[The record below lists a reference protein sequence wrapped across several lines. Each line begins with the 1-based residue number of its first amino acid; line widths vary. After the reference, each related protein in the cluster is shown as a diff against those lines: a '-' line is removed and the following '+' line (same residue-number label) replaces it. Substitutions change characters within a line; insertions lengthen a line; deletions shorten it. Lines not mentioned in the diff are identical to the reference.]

1 MDLKSLLN
9 KEQYEGAVTVDG
21 PVLILAGAGSGKTR
35 VLTYRMAHMIEDLNI
50 FPYKILAIT
59 FTNKAAKEM
68 QERVQAII
76 GDKAKDMWIST
87 FHSTCVRILRREI
100 EKLGYKKNFTIYDG
114 TDQKTL
120 IKECIKILQINDKEI
135 TEQEIMGKISKA
147 KDNMQSA
154 DSYYREHESNFREK
168 KIAEVYKMY
177 QKRLKENNA
186 LDFDDL
192 ICKTVE
198 LFKKD
203 PETLEFYQ
211 RKFQYIMVDEYQDTN
226 GAQYELVTL
235 LAAKHRNL
243 CVVGDDDQCLVEGT
257 LITTKDGTKKIED
270 LKCGDNILVAAGNG
284 ETAILPIT
292 DISKKQYTNEVI
304 KVRTVNGKVIKS
316 TPNHL
321 TFGKV
326 ALEEDKYYVY
336 LMYKNGLG
344 YRIGQTSSIRSRE
357 NKNTSG
363 LAVRLNGEQADK
375 IWVIKVCDS
384 KEDATYY
391 EQYYAIK
398 YGIPTVVF
406 NARGR
411 NIVLSQ
417 EKINKMFEE
426 INTVDAAER
435 LMEEEYLYKEYP
447 HHLCNAVIRENSVRK
462 RVNISFFAGKKSI
475 QRGLCSHRIG
485 LNSSG
490 EEEREKFVSA
500 GFNVRNGE
508 RNTYRVETER
518 ALYDEAE
525 EFTRNL
531 AAVEDFEILR
541 KAKLSTDKS
550 FMFMPMGS
558 LREGMI
564 IAVNNNGVIE
574 EDRIVSIERELYSG
588 FVYDLN
594 IDNARNYIANDI
606 VVHNCIYQWRGAD
619 IKNIL
624 GFEKDY
630 PEAKVIKL
638 EQNYRS
644 KGNILNAANVVIVNN
659 ANRKSK
665 VLRTEQELG
674 SKIKIYRAFSDSD
687 EGTFVANQIEKIK
700 REQNRQYKDFAIL
713 YRTNAQSRI
722 FEESLR
728 RAAIAYKIV
737 GGTKFYDRKEI
748 KDMLS
753 YLKVLVNPSDSIA
766 LRRIINVPKR
776 GIGDAT
782 IQKVLDFAES
792 YELTL
797 WDALSEVR
805 TIPTL
810 TARNCAGIEKF
821 MELMENLMM
830 ISETVPVSHLIE
842 TILEDTGYI
851 RELEASKQI
860 EDKSRIENLKELVSD
875 AVDFEKTYEAEK
887 RSGSADFD
895 INKTQLEAYL
905 EKVSLVQ
912 DTDKLEDEED
922 ENGTVVLMTIHSAK
936 GLEFPVVFMVG
947 MENGIFPGQA
957 SFNCDAEME
966 ESRRLC
972 YVGIT
977 RAKETLFMTSA
988 EVRRVFGRTVAYP
1001 QSDFISE
1008 IKPELREYVS
1018 MTGETRDLT
1027 QGAAKTPSTNRF
1039 KPTYSNPHSL
1049 RSDYGTFE
1057 NRNFGGS
1064 GLSRTNSSTN
1074 SNSSSSLMTAA
1085 EATMGRKVKHNKF
1098 GEGTIV
1104 SVADVNGDKKLT
1116 IAFDKQGI
1124 KNLMLSMAKL
1134 ELL

>member
-9 KEQYEGAVTVDG
+9 KEQYEGAVTVEG

-35 VLTYRMAHMIEDLNI
+35 VLTHRMAHMIEDLNI
-50 FPYKILAIT
+50 FPYKVLAIT

-68 QERVQAII
+68 QERVHALI
-76 GDKAKDMWIST
+76 GDKANDMWIST

-100 EKLGYKKNFTIYDG
+100 EKLGYKRNFTIYDSS
-114 TDQKTL
+114 DQKTL
-120 IKECIKILQINDKEI
+120 VKECMKVLSINDKEI
-135 TEQEIMGKISKA
+135 TENEIMSKISKA

-154 DSYYREHESNFREK
+154 DSYYREHEHNFREK

-198 LFKKD
+198 LFKKN

-226 GAQYELVTL
+226 GAQYEFVTL
-235 LAAKHRNL
+235 LAAKHRNI
-243 CVVGDDDQCLVEGT
+243 CVVGDDDQ
-257 LITTKDGTKKIED
+257 
-270 LKCGDNILVAAGNG
+270 
-284 ETAILPIT
+284 
-292 DISKKQYTNEVI
+292 
-304 KVRTVNGKVIKS
+304 
-316 TPNHL
+316 
-321 TFGKV
+321 
-326 ALEEDKYYVY
+326 
-336 LMYKNGLG
+336 
-344 YRIGQTSSIRSRE
+344 
-357 NKNTSG
+357 
-363 LAVRLNGEQADK
+363 
-375 IWVIKVCDS
+375 
-384 KEDATYY
+384 
-391 EQYYAIK
+391 
-398 YGIPTVVF
+398 
-406 NARGR
+406 
-411 NIVLSQ
+411 
-417 EKINKMFEE
+417 
-426 INTVDAAER
+426 
-435 LMEEEYLYKEYP
+435 
-447 HHLCNAVIRENSVRK
+447 
-462 RVNISFFAGKKSI
+462 
-475 QRGLCSHRIG
+475 
-485 LNSSG
+485 
-490 EEEREKFVSA
+490 
-500 GFNVRNGE
+500 
-508 RNTYRVETER
+508 
-518 ALYDEAE
+518 
-525 EFTRNL
+525 
-531 AAVEDFEILR
+531 
-541 KAKLSTDKS
+541 
-550 FMFMPMGS
+550 
-558 LREGMI
+558 
-564 IAVNNNGVIE
+564 
-574 EDRIVSIERELYSG
+574 
-588 FVYDLN
+588 
-594 IDNARNYIANDI
+594 
-606 VVHNCIYQWRGAD
+606 CIYQWRGAD

-630 PEAKVIKL
+630 PDAKVIKL

-644 KGNILNAANVVIVNN
+644 KANILNAANVVIVNN
-659 ANRKSK
+659 SNRKSK
-665 VLRTEQELG
+665 VLRTEQDSG
-674 SKIKIYRAFSDSD
+674 SKVKVYRAYSDGD

-700 REQNRQYKDFAIL
+700 KEQNKQYKDFAIL

-728 RAAIAYKIV
+728 RSAIAYKIV

-792 YELTL
+792 YELPL

-830 ISETVPVSHLIE
+830 ISETVPVSHLIQ

-875 AVDFEKTYEAEK
+875 AVDFEKNYEKEK
-887 RSGSADFD
+887 EAGSSEFD

-912 DTDKLEDEED
+912 DTDKLEDEEN
-922 ENGTVVLMTIHSAK
+922 ENGSVVLMTIHSAK

-957 SFNCDAEME
+957 SFNSDSEME

-988 EVRRVFGRTVAYP
+988 EVRRVFGRTVSYP

-1008 IKPELREYVS
+1008 IKPELREYVT
-1018 MTGETRDLT
+1018 MIGENK
-1027 QGAAKTPSTNRF
+1027 GSTELLKNKSFNNRF
-1039 KPTYSNPHSL
+1039 NSQVSNPHSL
-1049 RSDYGTFE
+1049 RSNYGTFE
-1057 NRNFGGS
+1057 NRNFGLRS
-1064 GLSRTNSSTN
+1064 NKNSI
-1074 SNSSSSLMTAA
+1074 SNKELGYSNINASEVSI
-1085 EATMGRKVKHNKF
+1085 GRKVKHDKF

-1104 SVADVNGDKKLT
+1104 AITDINGDKKLT
-1116 IAFDKQGI
+1116 IAFNQQGV
-1124 KNLMLSMAKL
+1124 KNLLLSMAKL
-1134 ELL
+1134 EIL

>member
-9 KEQYEGAVTVDG
+9 KEQYEGAVTVEG

-35 VLTYRMAHMIEDLNI
+35 VLTHRMAHMIEDLNI

-68 QERVQAII
+68 QERVHALI
-76 GDKAKDMWIST
+76 GDKVNDMWIST

-100 EKLGYKKNFTIYDG
+100 EKLGYKRNFTIYDSS
-114 TDQKTL
+114 DQKTL
-120 IKECIKILQINDKEI
+120 VKECMKVLSINDKEI
-135 TEQEIMGKISKA
+135 TENEIMSKISKA

-154 DSYYREHESNFREK
+154 DSYYREHEHNFREK
-168 KIAEVYKMY
+168 KIAEVYKIY
-177 QKRLKENNA
+177 QKMLKENNA

-198 LFKKD
+198 LFKKN

-226 GAQYELVTL
+226 GAQYEFVTL
-235 LAAKHRNL
+235 LAAKHRNI
-243 CVVGDDDQCLVEGT
+243 CVVGDDDQ
-257 LITTKDGTKKIED
+257 
-270 LKCGDNILVAAGNG
+270 
-284 ETAILPIT
+284 
-292 DISKKQYTNEVI
+292 
-304 KVRTVNGKVIKS
+304 
-316 TPNHL
+316 
-321 TFGKV
+321 
-326 ALEEDKYYVY
+326 
-336 LMYKNGLG
+336 
-344 YRIGQTSSIRSRE
+344 
-357 NKNTSG
+357 
-363 LAVRLNGEQADK
+363 
-375 IWVIKVCDS
+375 
-384 KEDATYY
+384 
-391 EQYYAIK
+391 
-398 YGIPTVVF
+398 
-406 NARGR
+406 
-411 NIVLSQ
+411 
-417 EKINKMFEE
+417 
-426 INTVDAAER
+426 
-435 LMEEEYLYKEYP
+435 
-447 HHLCNAVIRENSVRK
+447 
-462 RVNISFFAGKKSI
+462 
-475 QRGLCSHRIG
+475 
-485 LNSSG
+485 
-490 EEEREKFVSA
+490 
-500 GFNVRNGE
+500 
-508 RNTYRVETER
+508 
-518 ALYDEAE
+518 
-525 EFTRNL
+525 
-531 AAVEDFEILR
+531 
-541 KAKLSTDKS
+541 
-550 FMFMPMGS
+550 
-558 LREGMI
+558 
-564 IAVNNNGVIE
+564 
-574 EDRIVSIERELYSG
+574 
-588 FVYDLN
+588 
-594 IDNARNYIANDI
+594 
-606 VVHNCIYQWRGAD
+606 CIYQWRGAD

-630 PEAKVIKL
+630 PDAKVIKL

-644 KGNILNAANVVIVNN
+644 KANILNAANVVIVNN
-659 ANRKSK
+659 SNRKSK
-665 VLRTEQELG
+665 VLRTEQDSG
-674 SKIKIYRAFSDSD
+674 SKIKVYRAYSDGD

-700 REQNRQYKDFAIL
+700 KEQNKQYKDFAIL

-728 RAAIAYKIV
+728 RSAIAYKIV

-792 YELTL
+792 YELPL

-830 ISETVPVSHLIE
+830 ISETVPVSHLIQ

-875 AVDFEKTYEAEK
+875 AVDFEKNYEKEK
-887 RSGSADFD
+887 EEGSSEFD

-912 DTDKLEDEED
+912 DTDKLEDEEN
-922 ENGTVVLMTIHSAK
+922 ENGSVVLMTIHSAK
-936 GLEFPVVFMVG
+936 GLEFQVVFMVG

-957 SFNCDAEME
+957 SFNSDSEME

-988 EVRRVFGRTVAYP
+988 EVRRVFGRTVSYP

-1008 IKPELREYVS
+1008 IKPELREYVT
-1018 MTGETRDLT
+1018 MIGENK
-1027 QGAAKTPSTNRF
+1027 GSTELLKNKSFNNRF
-1039 KPTYSNPHSL
+1039 NSQVSNPHSL
-1049 RSDYGTFE
+1049 RSNYGTFE
-1057 NRNFGGS
+1057 NRNFGLRS
-1064 GLSRTNSSTN
+1064 NKNSI
-1074 SNSSSSLMTAA
+1074 SNKELGYSNINASEVSI
-1085 EATMGRKVKHNKF
+1085 GRKVKHDKF

-1104 SVADVNGDKKLT
+1104 AITDINGDKKLT
-1116 IAFDKQGI
+1116 IAFNQQGV
-1124 KNLMLSMAKL
+1124 KNLLLSMAKL
-1134 ELL
+1134 EIL

>member
-9 KEQYEGAVTVDG
+9 KEQYEGAVTVEG

-35 VLTYRMAHMIEDLNI
+35 VLTHRMAHMIEDLNI

-68 QERVQAII
+68 QERVHALI
-76 GDKAKDMWIST
+76 GDKANDMWIST

-120 IKECIKILQINDKEI
+120 IKECIKTLNINDKEI

-177 QKRLKENNA
+177 QKRLKDNNA

-203 PETLEFYQ
+203 SETLEFYQ

-226 GAQYELVTL
+226 GAQYELVSL
-235 LAAKHRNL
+235 LAAKHRNI

-257 LITTKDGTKKIED
+257 LISTENGVKKIEE
-270 LKCGDNILVAAGNG
+270 LNSGEMIIVAAGNG
-284 ETAILPIT
+284 ETTILPIN
-292 DISKKQYTNEVI
+292 DVSKREYNNEIV
-304 KVRTVNGKVIKS
+304 KVTTASGKVIKA

-326 ALEEDKYYVY
+326 SLEEDRYYVY
-336 LMYKNGLG
+336 LMYKNGFG

-357 NKNTSG
+357 NRNASG

-375 IWVIKVCDS
+375 IWIIKVCDS

-391 EQYYAIK
+391 EQYYSVK

-411 NIVLSQ
+411 KITLSQ

-426 INTVDAAER
+426 INTLDAAEK
-435 LMEEEYLYKEYP
+435 LMNEEYLYKEYP
-447 HHLCNAVIRENSVRK
+447 HHLANAVIRGSSIRK
-462 RVNISFFAGKKSI
+462 RININFFAGKKSI
-475 QRGLCSHRIG
+475 QRGLYSHRIG

-490 EEEREKFVSA
+490 DESRTKFVEA

-525 EFTRNL
+525 EFTRGL

-541 KAKLSTDKS
+541 KAKLSVDKS
-550 FMFMPMGS
+550 FMFMPAGS
-558 LREGMI
+558 LKKGMT
-564 IAVNNNGVIE
+564 IAINNNGVIE
-574 EDRIVSIERELYSG
+574 EEKIVSVERELYSG

-594 IDNARNYIANDI
+594 IDSARNYIANDI

-630 PEAKVIKL
+630 PDAKVIKL

-644 KGNILNAANVVIVNN
+644 KANILNAANVVIVNN

-665 VLRTEQELG
+665 VLRTEQESG
-674 SKIKIYRAFSDSD
+674 SKIKIYRAYSDGD

-700 REQNRQYKDFAIL
+700 KEQNKQYKDFAIL

-792 YELTL
+792 YDLTL

-875 AVDFEKTYEAEK
+875 AVDFEKNYEKEK
-887 RSGSADFD
+887 LAGSSEFD
-895 INKTQLEAYL
+895 INKTQLESYL

-912 DTDKLEDEED
+912 DTDKLDDEED

-957 SFNCDAEME
+957 SFNSDAEME

-1008 IKPELREYVS
+1008 IKPELREYVTI
-1018 MTGETRDLT
+1018 TGESKDVTT
-1027 QGAAKTPSTNRF
+1027 ASGAGTVNGRF
-1039 KPTYSNPHSL
+1039 KPSYSNPHSL
-1049 RSDYGTFE
+1049 RSNYGTFE
-1057 NRNFGGS
+1057 NRNFGGGNS
-1064 GLSRTNSSTN
+1064 TTSVSNKTSST
-1074 SNSSSSLMTAA
+1074 STITAA
-1085 EATMGRKVKHNKF
+1085 EATTGRKVKHDKF

-1116 IAFDKQGI
+1116 IAFNQQGV
-1124 KNLMLSMAKL
+1124 KMLMLSMAKL

>member
-9 KEQYEGAVTVDG
+9 KEQYEGAVTVEG

-35 VLTYRMAHMIEDLNI
+35 VLTHRMAHMIEDLNI

-68 QERVQAII
+68 QERVHTLI
-76 GDKAKDMWIST
+76 GDKANDMWIST

-100 EKLGYKKNFTIYDG
+100 EKLGYKKNFTIYDS

-120 IKECIKILQINDKEI
+120 IKECIKILNINDKEI

-168 KIAEVYKMY
+168 KIAEVYAMY

-203 PETLEFYQ
+203 PETLDFYQ

-235 LAAKHRNL
+235 LAAKHRNI
-243 CVVGDDDQCLVEGT
+243 CVVGDDDQC
-257 LITTKDGTKKIED
+257 I
-270 LKCGDNILVAAGNG
+270 
-284 ETAILPIT
+284 
-292 DISKKQYTNEVI
+292 
-304 KVRTVNGKVIKS
+304 
-316 TPNHL
+316 
-321 TFGKV
+321 
-326 ALEEDKYYVY
+326 
-336 LMYKNGLG
+336 
-344 YRIGQTSSIRSRE
+344 
-357 NKNTSG
+357 
-363 LAVRLNGEQADK
+363 
-375 IWVIKVCDS
+375 
-384 KEDATYY
+384 Y
-391 EQYYAIK
+391 E
-398 YGIPTVVF
+398 
-406 NARGR
+406 
-411 NIVLSQ
+411 
-417 EKINKMFEE
+417 
-426 INTVDAAER
+426 
-435 LMEEEYLYKEYP
+435 
-447 HHLCNAVIRENSVRK
+447 
-462 RVNISFFAGKKSI
+462 
-475 QRGLCSHRIG
+475 
-485 LNSSG
+485 
-490 EEEREKFVSA
+490 
-500 GFNVRNGE
+500 
-508 RNTYRVETER
+508 
-518 ALYDEAE
+518 
-525 EFTRNL
+525 
-531 AAVEDFEILR
+531 
-541 KAKLSTDKS
+541 
-550 FMFMPMGS
+550 
-558 LREGMI
+558 
-564 IAVNNNGVIE
+564 
-574 EDRIVSIERELYSG
+574 
-588 FVYDLN
+588 
-594 IDNARNYIANDI
+594 
-606 VVHNCIYQWRGAD
+606 WRGAD

-659 ANRKSK
+659 STRKSK
-665 VLRTEQELG
+665 VLRTEQDAG
-674 SKIKIYRAFSDSD
+674 SKIKIYRAYSDGD

-700 REQNRQYKDFAIL
+700 KEQNKQYKDFAIL

-782 IQKVLDFAES
+782 IQKVLDFAEN
-792 YELTL
+792 YELPL

-830 ISETVPVSHLIE
+830 LSETVPVSHLIE

-851 RELEASKQI
+851 KELEASKQI

-875 AVDFEKTYEAEK
+875 AVDFEKNYEREK
-887 RSGSADFD
+887 AAGSSEFD

-947 MENGIFPGQA
+947 MENGIFPGQS
-957 SFNCDAEME
+957 SFNSDSEME

-1008 IKPELREYVS
+1008 IKSDLREYVT
-1018 MTGETRDLT
+1018 MTGENKDVTSSS
-1027 QGAAKTPSTNRF
+1027 GAGTVNGRF
-1039 KPTYSNPHSL
+1039 KPSYSNPHSL
-1049 RSDYGTFE
+1049 RNNYGTFE

-1064 GLSRTNSSTN
+1064 NNSKIAN
-1074 SNSSSSLMTAA
+1074 SNSGGSNVIITAN
-1085 EATMGRKVKHNKF
+1085 EATVGRKVKHDKF

-1104 SVADVNGDKKLT
+1104 SIADINGDKKLT
-1116 IAFDKQGI
+1116 IAFNQQGV
-1124 KNLMLSMAKL
+1124 KMLMLSMAKL

>member
-1 MDLKSLLN
+1 M
-9 KEQYEGAVTVDG
+9 
-21 PVLILAGAGSGKTR
+21 LILAGAGSGKTR
-35 VLTYRMAHMIEDLNI
+35 VLTHRMAHMIEDLNI

-68 QERVQAII
+68 QERVHALI
-76 GDKAKDMWIST
+76 GDKANDMWIST

-100 EKLGYKKNFTIYDG
+100 EKLGYKRNFTIYDSS
-114 TDQKTL
+114 DQKTL
-120 IKECIKILQINDKEI
+120 VKECMKVLSINDKEI
-135 TEQEIMGKISKA
+135 TENEIMSKISKA

-154 DSYYREHESNFREK
+154 DSYYREHEHNFREK

-198 LFKKD
+198 LFKKN

-226 GAQYELVTL
+226 GAQYEFVTL
-235 LAAKHRNL
+235 LAAKHRNI
-243 CVVGDDDQCLVEGT
+243 CVVGDDDQ
-257 LITTKDGTKKIED
+257 
-270 LKCGDNILVAAGNG
+270 
-284 ETAILPIT
+284 
-292 DISKKQYTNEVI
+292 
-304 KVRTVNGKVIKS
+304 
-316 TPNHL
+316 
-321 TFGKV
+321 
-326 ALEEDKYYVY
+326 
-336 LMYKNGLG
+336 
-344 YRIGQTSSIRSRE
+344 
-357 NKNTSG
+357 
-363 LAVRLNGEQADK
+363 
-375 IWVIKVCDS
+375 
-384 KEDATYY
+384 
-391 EQYYAIK
+391 
-398 YGIPTVVF
+398 
-406 NARGR
+406 
-411 NIVLSQ
+411 
-417 EKINKMFEE
+417 
-426 INTVDAAER
+426 
-435 LMEEEYLYKEYP
+435 
-447 HHLCNAVIRENSVRK
+447 
-462 RVNISFFAGKKSI
+462 
-475 QRGLCSHRIG
+475 
-485 LNSSG
+485 
-490 EEEREKFVSA
+490 
-500 GFNVRNGE
+500 
-508 RNTYRVETER
+508 
-518 ALYDEAE
+518 
-525 EFTRNL
+525 
-531 AAVEDFEILR
+531 
-541 KAKLSTDKS
+541 
-550 FMFMPMGS
+550 
-558 LREGMI
+558 
-564 IAVNNNGVIE
+564 
-574 EDRIVSIERELYSG
+574 
-588 FVYDLN
+588 
-594 IDNARNYIANDI
+594 
-606 VVHNCIYQWRGAD
+606 CIYQWRGAD

-630 PEAKVIKL
+630 PDAKVIKL

-644 KGNILNAANVVIVNN
+644 KANILNAANVVIVNN
-659 ANRKSK
+659 SNRKSK
-665 VLRTEQELG
+665 VLRTEQDSG
-674 SKIKIYRAFSDSD
+674 SKVKVYRAYSDGD

-700 REQNRQYKDFAIL
+700 KEQNKQYKDFAIL

-728 RAAIAYKIV
+728 RSAIAYKIV

-792 YELTL
+792 YELPL

-810 TARNCAGIEKF
+810 TARNCAGIEKL

-830 ISETVPVSHLIE
+830 ISETVPVSHLIQ

-875 AVDFEKTYEAEK
+875 AVDFEKNYEKEK
-887 RSGSADFD
+887 EAGSSEFD

-912 DTDKLEDEED
+912 DTDKLEDEEN
-922 ENGTVVLMTIHSAK
+922 ENGSVVLMTIHSAK

-957 SFNCDAEME
+957 SFNSDSEME

-988 EVRRVFGRTVAYP
+988 EVRRVFGRTVSYP

-1008 IKPELREYVS
+1008 IKPELREYVT
-1018 MTGETRDLT
+1018 MIGENK
-1027 QGAAKTPSTNRF
+1027 GSTELLKNKSFNNRF
-1039 KPTYSNPHSL
+1039 NSQVSNPHSL
-1049 RSDYGTFE
+1049 RSNYGTFE
-1057 NRNFGGS
+1057 NRNFGS
-1064 GLSRTNSSTN
+1064 RSNQNSISNKGLGASSIN
-1074 SNSSSSLMTAA
+1074 ASEVSI
-1085 EATMGRKVKHNKF
+1085 GRKVKHDKF

-1104 SVADVNGDKKLT
+1104 AITDINGDKKLT
-1116 IAFDKQGI
+1116 IAFNQQGV
-1124 KNLMLSMAKL
+1124 KNLLLSMAKL
-1134 ELL
+1134 EIL

>member
-9 KEQYEGAVTVDG
+9 KEQYEGAVTVEG

-35 VLTYRMAHMIEDLNI
+35 VLTHRMAHMIEDLNI

-68 QERVQAII
+68 QERVHALI
-76 GDKAKDMWIST
+76 GDKANDMWIST

-100 EKLGYKKNFTIYDG
+100 EKLGYKRNFTIYDSS
-114 TDQKTL
+114 DQKTL
-120 IKECIKILQINDKEI
+120 VKECMKVLSINDKEI
-135 TEQEIMGKISKA
+135 TENEIMSKISKA

-154 DSYYREHESNFREK
+154 DSYYREHEHNFREK

-198 LFKKD
+198 LFKKN

-226 GAQYELVTL
+226 GAQYEFVKL
-235 LAAKHRNL
+235 LAAKHRNI
-243 CVVGDDDQCLVEGT
+243 CVVGDDDQ
-257 LITTKDGTKKIED
+257 
-270 LKCGDNILVAAGNG
+270 
-284 ETAILPIT
+284 
-292 DISKKQYTNEVI
+292 
-304 KVRTVNGKVIKS
+304 
-316 TPNHL
+316 
-321 TFGKV
+321 
-326 ALEEDKYYVY
+326 
-336 LMYKNGLG
+336 
-344 YRIGQTSSIRSRE
+344 
-357 NKNTSG
+357 
-363 LAVRLNGEQADK
+363 
-375 IWVIKVCDS
+375 
-384 KEDATYY
+384 
-391 EQYYAIK
+391 
-398 YGIPTVVF
+398 
-406 NARGR
+406 
-411 NIVLSQ
+411 
-417 EKINKMFEE
+417 
-426 INTVDAAER
+426 
-435 LMEEEYLYKEYP
+435 
-447 HHLCNAVIRENSVRK
+447 
-462 RVNISFFAGKKSI
+462 
-475 QRGLCSHRIG
+475 
-485 LNSSG
+485 
-490 EEEREKFVSA
+490 
-500 GFNVRNGE
+500 
-508 RNTYRVETER
+508 
-518 ALYDEAE
+518 
-525 EFTRNL
+525 
-531 AAVEDFEILR
+531 
-541 KAKLSTDKS
+541 
-550 FMFMPMGS
+550 
-558 LREGMI
+558 
-564 IAVNNNGVIE
+564 
-574 EDRIVSIERELYSG
+574 
-588 FVYDLN
+588 
-594 IDNARNYIANDI
+594 
-606 VVHNCIYQWRGAD
+606 CIYQWRGAD

-630 PEAKVIKL
+630 PDAKVIKL

-644 KGNILNAANVVIVNN
+644 KANILNAANVVIVNN
-659 ANRKSK
+659 SNRKSK
-665 VLRTEQELG
+665 VLRTEQDSG
-674 SKIKIYRAFSDSD
+674 SKIKVYRAYSDGD

-700 REQNRQYKDFAIL
+700 KEQNKQYKDFAIL

-728 RAAIAYKIV
+728 RSAIAYKIV

-792 YELTL
+792 YELPL

-830 ISETVPVSHLIE
+830 ISETVPVSHLIQ

-875 AVDFEKTYEAEK
+875 AVDFEKNYEKEK
-887 RSGSADFD
+887 ESGSSEFD

-912 DTDKLEDEED
+912 DTDKLEDEEN
-922 ENGTVVLMTIHSAK
+922 ENGSVVLMTIHSAK

-957 SFNCDAEME
+957 SFNNDSEME

-988 EVRRVFGRTVAYP
+988 EVRRVFGRTVSYP

-1008 IKPELREYVS
+1008 IKPELREYVT
-1018 MTGETRDLT
+1018 MIGENK
-1027 QGAAKTPSTNRF
+1027 GNIEASKSKVFNNRVNSQV
-1039 KPTYSNPHSL
+1039 SNPHSL
-1049 RSDYGTFE
+1049 RSNYGTFE
-1057 NRNFGGS
+1057 NRNFGSIGNKNSVSNKALGS
-1064 GLSRTNSSTN
+1064 
-1074 SNSSSSLMTAA
+1074 SNISASEVSI
-1085 EATMGRKVKHNKF
+1085 GRKVKHNKF

-1104 SVADVNGDKKLT
+1104 AITDINGDKKLT
-1116 IAFDKQGI
+1116 IAFNQQGI
-1124 KNLMLSMAKL
+1124 KNLLLSMAKL
-1134 ELL
+1134 EIL